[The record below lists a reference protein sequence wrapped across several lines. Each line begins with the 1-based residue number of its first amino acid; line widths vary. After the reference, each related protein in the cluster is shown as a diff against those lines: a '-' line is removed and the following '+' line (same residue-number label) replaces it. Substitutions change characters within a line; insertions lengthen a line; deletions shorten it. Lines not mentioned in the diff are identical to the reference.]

1 MRNIGTY
8 TLTVLLTVLVFYGGA
23 GVNVVFYCCN
33 QCRSAGIEMLL
44 NDQCHASHKPAADEH
59 PLFFCSAKAE
69 RADSDCCGTH
79 APLSCCAEADR
90 TDSDGCGTRSV
101 KTDNHCTHASD
112 DNCCNMQR
120 ISFDW
125 NTHHTT
131 ESGMNLSPVV
141 FDLLLSEL
149 PDSSV
154 RNFMRGRNGAVM
166 PKGPPFVCP
175 RDYLSRL
182 TILLI

>member
-1 MRNIGTY
+1 MKKICTY
-8 TLTVLLTVLVFYGGA
+8 TLTILLMALVFYGGA
-23 GVNVVFYCCN
+23 GVNIVFYCCN

-44 NDQCHASHKPAADEH
+44 NDPDHANHKPAADEH
-59 PLFFCSAKAE
+59 PL
-69 RADSDCCGTH
+69 
-79 APLSCCAEADR
+79 LSCCAKKAARPE
-90 TDSDGCGTRSV
+90 SDACGTHPV
-101 KTDNHCTHASD
+101 KTGNHCTTAHASD
-112 DNCCNMQR
+112 DNCCNMER

-131 ESGMNLSPVV
+131 VSEMNLSPLV
-141 FDLLLSEL
+141 FDLLPSEL

-154 RNFMRGRNGAVM
+154 GNFLRGRNDALM

-175 RDYLSRL
+175 REYLSRL